1 MVEELSFFLEP
12 QISPHRTPIA
22 ALHFPLTELH
32 PHFFPGRLRHT
43 WMNLFTGCA
52 ALHNLLR
59 VGFASSR
66 PRHFSMASTASN
78 VAPVE
83 SNGRKRAFEGARNY
97 RFKKQKKEKDQK
109 NSVLKT
115 EGTHEEV
122 LLKDVEALLRK
133 HSIDDTPAEANGT
146 ENGTSNTQQSS
157 SLPDPFTEVELT
169 VQEISSTGD
178 GLALA
183 PGSKQVYIVPFTSP
197 GDKVKAKVVKHFTEG
212 YTMTDFIQVLS
223 PGSLRDDSLIN
234 CKYFS
239 ACSGCQ
245 FQMLPYEAQLAHK
258 KTIVEKAYKN
268 FSELS
273 PELVPAVADTIGSP
287 LQYGYRTKLTPHFDG
302 PPGMKRSDGR
312 HGIKR
317 KFEQVPPIGF
327 MKKGT
332 RHTLDIEDCPI
343 GTDAVR
349 MGMKSE
355 RKRVAAELDKYSKG
369 ATVLLRE
376 STKRLPKDPPPQPRD
391 DAILEDRGAHF
402 HEKTCET
409 DQKGRTAEYIDDFA
423 FENPAGAFF
432 QNNNSILPKFTQY
445 IRDHILP
452 RGTDP
457 NDPNRKIKNLID
469 AYSGSGLFTITL
481 SQMFNK
487 SLGIDISPSSIEY
500 ASRNARLNNLAED
513 HASFIAADAANLF
526 ASIETAADE
535 TVVVID
541 PPRKGCDDS
550 FLRQLLRY
558 SPARVVYVSCN
569 VHTQAR
575 DVGVLVN
582 GMEGVDGGF
591 GPGKGVYDI
600 ESLVG
605 FDFFPQTGH
614 VEGVAVLQRR
624 SEGKVAEVEKEA

>member
-1 MVEELSFFLEP
+1 
-12 QISPHRTPIA
+12 
-22 ALHFPLTELH
+22 
-32 PHFFPGRLRHT
+32 
-43 WMNLFTGCA
+43 MNAFTGRTALQTLVRASCA
-52 ALHNLLR
+52 
-59 VGFASSR
+59 F
-66 PRHFSMASTASN
+66 PRRRQYTMASPADN
-78 VAPVE
+78 VAAVE

-97 RFKKQKKEKDQK
+97 RFKKQRKEKDQK
-109 NSVLKT
+109 QSVLKT

-133 HSIDDTPAEANGT
+133 HSIIDTPSEPNAEANG
-146 ENGTSNTQQSS
+146 ESS
-157 SLPDPFTEVELT
+157 PASLPDPFTEVELT

-183 PGSKQVYIVPFTSP
+183 PNSKQVFVVPFTTP
-197 GDKVKAKVVKHFTEG
+197 GDKVKAKVVKHFTKEG
-212 YTMTDFIQVLS
+212 YTLTDFIQILS
-223 PGSLRDDSLIN
+223 PGSLRNDSLVN

-239 ACSGCQ
+239 SCSGCQ

-258 KTIVEKAYKN
+258 KTIVEKAYRN
-268 FSELS
+268 FSDLA

-287 LQYGYRTKLTPHFDG
+287 LQFGYRTKLTPHFDG
-302 PPGMKRSDGR
+302 PPGKKRSDGR
-312 HGIKR
+312 HGIRR
-317 KFEQVPPIGF
+317 KFDQVPPIGF

-332 RHTLDIEDCPI
+332 RQTLDIEDCPI
-343 GTDAVR
+343 GTDVVR
-349 MGMKSE
+349 MGMQSE

-369 ATVLLRE
+369 ATILLRE
-376 STKRLPKDPPPQPRD
+376 STKRLPKDPAPRPRD

-402 HEKTCET
+402 HEKTCVT
-409 DQKGRTAEYIDDFA
+409 DQKGRTTEYIDDFK

-445 IRDHILP
+445 IRDRILP

-457 NDPNRKIKNLID
+457 ADPNRKIKHLID

-481 SQMFNK
+481 SQMFKK
-487 SLGIDISPSSIEY
+487 SLGIDISSSSIEF
-500 ASRNARLNNLAED
+500 ASTNARLNNLAED
-513 HASFIAADAANLF
+513 HAAFIAADAANLF
-526 ASIETAADE
+526 ASIETPADE

-541 PPRKGCDDS
+541 PPRKGCDDL

-575 DVGVLVN
+575 DVGILVN

-591 GPGKGVYDI
+591 GPGKGVYEI

-624 SEGKVAEVEKEA
+624 NEAAPVEVGRGA

>member
-1 MVEELSFFLEP
+1 
-12 QISPHRTPIA
+12 
-22 ALHFPLTELH
+22 
-32 PHFFPGRLRHT
+32 
-43 WMNLFTGCA
+43 
-52 ALHNLLR
+52 
-59 VGFASSR
+59 
-66 PRHFSMASTASN
+66 MASPADN

-97 RFKKQKKEKDQK
+97 RFKKQKKEKGQK
-109 NSVLKT
+109 QSVLKT

-133 HSIDDTPAEANGT
+133 HSIIDTPSEPNAEANG
-146 ENGTSNTQQSS
+146 ESS
-157 SLPDPFTEVELT
+157 PASLPDPFTEVELT

-183 PGSKQVYIVPFTSP
+183 PNSKQVFVVPFTTP
-197 GDKVKAKVVKHFTEG
+197 GDKVKAKVVKHFTKEG
-212 YTMTDFIQVLS
+212 YTLTDFIQVLS
-223 PGSLRDDSLIN
+223 PGSLRNDSLVN

-239 ACSGCQ
+239 SCSGCQ

-268 FSELS
+268 FSDLA

-287 LQYGYRTKLTPHFDG
+287 LQFGYRTKLTPHFDG
-302 PPGMKRSDGR
+302 PPGKKRSDGR
-312 HGIKR
+312 HGIRR

-332 RHTLDIEDCPI
+332 RQTLDIEDCPI

-349 MGMKSE
+349 MGMQSE

-369 ATVLLRE
+369 ATILLRE
-376 STKRLPKDPPPQPRD
+376 STKRLPKDPAPLPRD

-402 HEKTCET
+402 HEKTCVT
-409 DQKGRTAEYIDDFA
+409 DQKGRTTEYIDDFK

-445 IRDHILP
+445 IRDRILP

-457 NDPNRKIKNLID
+457 ADPNRKIKHLID

-481 SQMFNK
+481 SQMFKK
-487 SLGIDISPSSIEY
+487 SLGIDISSSSIEF
-500 ASRNARLNNLAED
+500 ASTNARLNNLAED
-513 HASFIAADAANLF
+513 HAAFIAADAANLF
-526 ASIETAADE
+526 ASIETPADE

-541 PPRKGCDDS
+541 PPRKGCDDL

-575 DVGVLVN
+575 DVGILVN

-591 GPGKGVYDI
+591 GPGKGVYEI

-624 SEGKVAEVEKEA
+624 NEAAPVEVGRGA